1 MKKLIC
7 TLFIMLLFFSGC
19 MLSPLTAYADE
30 TKAASSEEKTDAS
43 ETETEA
49 PSGPVI
55 LPTDKVSTE
64 DIILYSS
71 AACVMD
77 VDTGEILY
85 FKNMDDR
92 HYPAS
97 ITKVMT
103 GLLLIENADLDD
115 TITFSQDCWNG
126 LNYYNDMNIGMLN
139 GEELTVN
146 DALHAILMS
155 SANEVCNGAAK

>member
-19 MLSPLTAYADE
+19 ILSPLTAYADE

-64 DIILYSS
+64 DIIYTPVQPALWTLIPAKFFISKTW
-71 AACVMD
+71 M
-77 VDTGEILY
+77 TGIIL
-85 FKNMDDR
+85 
-92 HYPAS
+92 PAS
-97 ITKVMT
+97 RK
-103 GLLLIENADLDD
+103 
-115 TITFSQDCWNG
+115 
-126 LNYYNDMNIGMLN
+126 
-139 GEELTVN
+139 
-146 DALHAILMS
+146 
-155 SANEVCNGAAK
+155 

>member
-19 MLSPLTAYADE
+19 ILSPLTAYADE
-30 TKAASSEEKTDAS
+30 TKAASSEEKTDTS

-71 AACVMD
+71 AACVMTLIPAKFFITKTWM
-77 VDTGEILY
+77 TGIIL
-85 FKNMDDR
+85 
-92 HYPAS
+92 PAS
-97 ITKVMT
+97 RK
-103 GLLLIENADLDD
+103 
-115 TITFSQDCWNG
+115 
-126 LNYYNDMNIGMLN
+126 
-139 GEELTVN
+139 
-146 DALHAILMS
+146 
-155 SANEVCNGAAK
+155 